1 MSKYGTAMV
10 KNGRYK
16 ISGDFHRISPHTT
29 IRDADNY
36 NRLVGI
42 TKPGEITHIHSY
54 GSEAVF
60 FEGLGKKIIYG
71 TRCDNPECES
81 QGTVYLP
88 FRIHCPDC
96 LNKNSVVE
104 LTDLCR
110 KHARIHTFMVCER
123 AGAFNVLKEPVKF
136 IDVEIEGVSTILMS
150 YLSYGEPE
158 IGMRIIPIF
167 KTIDPGCSI
176 LDLSWVPADTYEE
189 NIPQGF
195 GF

>member
-110 KHARIHTFMVCER
+110 IV
-123 AGAFNVLKEPVKF
+123 
-136 IDVEIEGVSTILMS
+136 
-150 YLSYGEPE
+150 
-158 IGMRIIPIF
+158 
-167 KTIDPGCSI
+167 
-176 LDLSWVPADTYEE
+176 
-189 NIPQGF
+189 
-195 GF
+195 